1 MIDSHCHLADDA
13 FVQDIDAVI
22 ERARAAGIT
31 HTMCILEGGN
41 EQEERRAERL
51 IARWSDLRTA
61 VGVHPHIAG
70 RYKGRVEEAIAMVRD
85 QIARTRSVRAVGE
98 IGLDYHYDFAPHDV
112 QREIFAA
119 QVQLACD
126 VDLPIIVHTREADD
140 DTIAIL
146 RNGKAK
152 LHGVLHCFTGDAAMA
167 RRALDLNFNVSF
179 AGIVTFPRAGELRE
193 TAAKIPLDRLLVET
207 DAPYLA
213 PVPHRG
219 QRNEPAY
226 VAFTAQQVAALKGVP
241 VEDVGRVT
249 SQAARAVFRLP
260 DPT

>member
-41 EQEERRAERL
+41 EQEERRAQRL
-51 IARWSDLRTA
+51 IARWSDVRTA

-85 QIARTRSVRAVGE
+85 QIARTPSVRAVGE
-98 IGLDYHYDFAPHDV
+98 IGLDYHYDFAPRDV

-126 VDLPIIVHTREADD
+126 VDLPIIVHTREAND

-146 RNGKAK
+146 QNRNVK
-152 LHGVLHCFTGDAAMA
+152 LRGVLHCFTGDMAMA
-167 RRALDLNFNVSF
+167 RRALDVNFTVSF
-179 AGIVTFPRAGELRE
+179 AGVVTFPRAGELRE
-193 TAAKIPLDRLLVET
+193 TAATIPSDQLLVET

-219 QRNEPAY
+219 QRNEPAW
-226 VAFTAQQVAALKGVP
+226 VMRVLDTLADVRSVTRQELGQQVMQNFVRL
-241 VEDVGRVT
+241 
-249 SQAARAVFRLP
+249 FRP
-260 DPT
+260 

>member
-31 HTMCILEGGN
+31 HTMCVLEGGN

-85 QIARTRSVRAVGE
+85 QIARTPSVRAVGE
-98 IGLDYHYDFAPHDV
+98 IGLDYHYDFAPRDV

-126 VDLPIIVHTREADD
+126 IELPIIVHTREADD

-146 RNGKAK
+146 QNRKAK

-193 TAAKIPLDRLLVET
+193 TAATIPSDRLLVET

-219 QRNEPAY
+219 QRNEPAW
-226 VAFTAQQVAALKGVP
+226 VMRVLDTLA
-241 VEDVGRVT
+241 DVRSVT
-249 SQAARAVFRLP
+249 RQELGEQMMQNFVRLFRP
-260 DPT
+260 